1 MPRRSARLSEKREKC
16 KDKGHD
22 YTYDELLEIHAP
34 KTKGCRKKCNSRQIR
49 SKTGRCYT
57 PRKMRKTPARKN
69 TKKKNTKKKNTSLQL
84 KISKLEKE
92 IKSLKKKPKS
102 KRKTTKKGKKCPNG
116 YRKVKGMP
124 GFCALK

>member
-1 MPRRSARLSEKREKC
+1 MPRRSARLSEKRQKC

-22 YTYDELLEIHAP
+22 HTYDELLEIHAP
-34 KTKGCRKKCNSRQIR
+34 RTKGCRKKCNSRQIR

-57 PRKMRKTPARKN
+57 PRKRRKTPARKN
-69 TKKKNTKKKNTSLQL
+69 TKKKKTSLQL

-116 YRKVKGMP
+116 YRKVKGIP
-124 GFCALK
+124 GVCALK